1 MIAKPIVDGLET
13 DLRGKVEVLRLDILN
28 GPGRELARR
37 YGVRAVPVFLL
48 FDGQGKLVQ
57 QHSGIPNR
65 GTLREAALA
74 ISAPG

>member
-1 MIAKPIVDGLET
+1 MDGLEA

-48 FDGQGKLVQ
+48 FDGQGNLIQ

-65 GTLREAALA
+65 DALREAALA
-74 ISAPG
+74 LSNRG